1 MLNHEDKELLMKP
14 LNEILHG
21 EKGHIPHLFTQFPQF
36 PLDSEGLI
44 LLGIQEKAHSI
55 IRALEAGRLEEKCSR
70 VLLKS
75 LCLKGSV

>member
-44 LLGIQEKAHSI
+44 LLGIQEKAQYDRI
-55 IRALEAGRLEEKCSR
+55 FRALRKNNIHDTILPK
-70 VLLKS
+70 
-75 LCLKGSV
+75 